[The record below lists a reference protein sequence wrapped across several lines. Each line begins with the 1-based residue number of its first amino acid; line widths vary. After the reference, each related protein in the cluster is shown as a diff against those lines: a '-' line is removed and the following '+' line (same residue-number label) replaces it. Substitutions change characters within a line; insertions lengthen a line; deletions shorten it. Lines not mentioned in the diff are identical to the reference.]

1 MAILC
6 KTATCQYN
14 VDGICTMYDEE
25 RTDEIRTIEFYEKW
39 NPKRIAPTPPLAN
52 KREGDM

>member
-1 MAILC
+1 VAINC
-6 KTATCQYN
+6 NISSCSYN
-14 VDGICTMYDEE
+14 DNGVCHMYDEE

-39 NPKRIAPTPPLAN
+39 NPKMLPPKPKM